1 MPLLFAIRSYDY
13 LKQEMLKDSR
23 FTDGTIFVNHFPDG
37 ERFQRI
43 ETSVRDRDVV
53 LVGGTITDTDALEM
67 FDVACAMVKY
77 GARSLSL
84 VIPYYGYSTMERAK
98 PLTREVVTAKTRAR
112 LLSAIPKAYMGNRVI
127 LFDLHV
133 EGLVHYFDQDLMVIQ
148 AMGDSLVV
156 ETSRD
161 VVKDL
166 QSRGYK
172 VDDSK
177 MIIASTDAGGAK
189 RVEQLG
195 KILKWDTAF
204 LSKRRIDGE
213 HTQVTNI
220 NARVEGKHVFIYDDM
235 TRSGSSIVN
244 AAKAYKE
251 HGAKTVSAFVSHGAY
266 TNDWV
271 TTYKM
276 LTKGEVDYLYS
287 TDSHVRAK
295 ELFDIQDSVK
305 PKGVDG
311 ILRIK
316 SCASILAEAV
326 IHHLPRGWGQ
336 GCDNH

>member
-13 LKQEMLKDSR
+13 MKQEMLKDPR
-23 FTDGTIFVNHFPDG
+23 FTDGTIFVDHFPDG

-112 LLSAIPKAYMGNRVI
+112 LLSAIPKAYMGNRLV

-133 EGLVHYFDQDLMVIQ
+133 EGLVHYFDQDMVIQ
-148 AMGDSLVV
+148 AMGDPLVI
-156 ETSRD
+156 ETSND
-161 VVKDL
+161 IMEDL
-166 QSRGYK
+166 RSRGFEVTK
-172 VDDSK
+172 EDMVV
-177 MIIASTDAGGAK
+177 ASTDAGGAK

-195 KILKWDTAF
+195 KVLGWNTAF

-220 NARVEGKHVFIYDDM
+220 NARVDGKHVFIYDDM

-244 AAKAYKE
+244 AAKAYKD
-251 HGAKTVSAFVSHGAY
+251 HGALSVSAFVSHGAY
-266 TNDWV
+266 TNSMSQTLEMCSGV
-271 TTYKM
+271 
-276 LTKGEVDYLYS
+276 VDALYS
-287 TDSHVRAK
+287 TDSHVKAV
-295 ELFDIQDSVK
+295 ELNRLQGMLPTSMGLSK
-305 PKGVDG
+305 T
-311 ILRIK
+311 LRIK
-316 SCASILAEAV
+316 SCASILTDAV
-326 IHHLPRGWGQ
+326 LHHLPRGWGQ
-336 GCDNH
+336 GCDSH